1 MKTTEVSKQRSVGE
15 RNETILIWF
24 LLIILAFLAF
34 SCNQPKKVEIT
45 KEYSVN
51 LANYES
57 SLNGGIPL
65 DEEEGKLDI
74 YEPYPLLDGLIQFE
88 FGRFE
93 EMTSS
98 EGQTPGDST
107 VYFDYVVGIEYN
119 DYIIHEF
126 KMNDDRELWNNDS
139 LRRYMKSCFKG
150 KELYLVSKK
159 TDYGFFSYIW
169 SEKTKNYPDAIIKVM
184 EGGYKFD
191 FLIK

>member
-1 MKTTEVSKQRSVGE
+1 MKTEVNKQSVGE
-15 RNETILIWF
+15 RNEAILIGF
-24 LLIILAFLAF
+24 LLIILALLTF
-34 SCNQPKKVEIT
+34 SCNQPKNVEIT
-45 KEYSVN
+45 KKYSVN
-51 LANYES
+51 LTNYES
-57 SLNGGIPL
+57 FLNGGIPIG
-65 DEEEGKLDI
+65 EGDDKLDI

-98 EGQTPGDST
+98 EGQTPEDST
-107 VYFDYVVGIEYN
+107 IFFDYVEGIEYN
-119 DYIIHEF
+119 DYVIHEF
-126 KMNDDRELWNNDS
+126 KMNDNRELWNNDS

-159 TDYGFFSYIW
+159 TDYGFLSYIW

>member
-1 MKTTEVSKQRSVGE
+1 MKTEVNKQSVGE
-15 RNETILIWF
+15 RNEAILIWF
-24 LLIILAFLAF
+24 LLIILALLTF
-34 SCNQPKKVEIT
+34 SCNQSKNVEISRD
-45 KEYSVN
+45 YDVN
-51 LANYES
+51 LAKYQS

-65 DEEEGKLDI
+65 DEEDGKLDM

-98 EGQTPGDST
+98 EGQTPDDST
-107 VYFDYVVGIEYN
+107 VYFDYVEGVEYN
-119 DYIIHEF
+119 DYVIHEF
-126 KMNDDRELWNNDS
+126 KMNDNRELWNNDS

-150 KELYLVSKK
+150 KDLYLVSKK

-184 EGGYKFD
+184 EEGSKFD

>member
-1 MKTTEVSKQRSVGE
+1 MKTEVNKHSVGE
-15 RNETILIWF
+15 RNESILIWF
-24 LLIILAFLAF
+24 LLIILALLTF

-45 KEYSVN
+45 KEYSVD
-51 LANYES
+51 LTNYES

-65 DEEEGKLDI
+65 GEEDGKLDI

-98 EGQTPGDST
+98 EGQTPEDST
-107 VYFDYVVGIEYN
+107 IFFDYVEGIEYN
-119 DYIIHEF
+119 GYVIQEF
-126 KMNDDRELWNNDS
+126 KMNDNRELWNNDS
-139 LRRYMKSCFKG
+139 LRRYMKSCLKG

-159 TDYGFFSYIW
+159 TEYGFFSYIW

-184 EGGYKFD
+184 ECGSKFD
-191 FLIK
+191 ILLTK